1 MTTIRIEEVKKTDV
15 AGLFTICF
23 DGDDT
28 NEFQKFIEKFKE
40 DATRKDELSVI
51 LTAINRMLTASGFLE
66 RYFRPEG
73 KMGDRVVALPI
84 EITKM

>member
-28 NEFQKFIEKFKE
+28 NEFQKFI
-40 DATRKDELSVI
+40 
-51 LTAINRMLTASGFLE
+51 
-66 RYFRPEG
+66 
-73 KMGDRVVALPI
+73 
-84 EITKM
+84 